1 MYDLLWTDNSLLIVF
16 HFHVSPCLLN
26 LVTFNWKTSRANEMK
41 VISST
46 NKKKKKY
53 MQKVILTC
61 SVLLACGCC
70 GLHVGVVGYMPVGR
84 ELTVYAGVV
93 LKMWTI
99 YENNAGCMCA
109 CTLTLFACTCVWI
122 LKIYTTVNLY
132 SVILHTH
139 THMHTRATLSISIYT
154 HA

>member
-46 NKKKKKY
+46 NKKKKN
-53 MQKVILTC
+53 TC
-61 SVLLACGCC
+61 RKSYWHAVCC
-70 GLHVGVVGYMPVGR
+70 LHVGVVGYMPVGR

-139 THMHTRATLSISIYT
+139 TCIHVQLCLYLFIHMHK
-154 HA
+154 